1 MSNRD
6 LVIIGGGPA
15 AWSCSMTA
23 INRSLSCTVVTA
35 GSHRSG
41 MSKAHLITNYPG
53 LPNISGEELMEKMR
67 SQAVSMGCLVME
79 GNARQVMPAGS
90 GFMTLVGNDI
100 LQSNAIVLAL
110 GAAMPKLLPGESEL
124 LGHGVSWCGTCDGMF
139 YRKKPVAV
147 LSAWEGGVE
156 DAEFLAG
163 VCSSVDYY
171 SLSKHPLPNDSR
183 ITIKDIRPLALE
195 KTDSGICLK
204 TSDGDATYAGVFV
217 FRPAVAPGT
226 LLPGLEMDGSAIRVD
241 RRMATSIPRVYACGD
256 CTGQPLQIAKA
267 VGEGN
272 VAAISAAA
280 DLSAL
285 KKENAG

>member
-1 MSNRD
+1 MNILD

-15 AWSCSMTA
+15 AWSCAMTA
-23 INRSLSCTVVTA
+23 INRSLSCIVVTA
-35 GSHRSG
+35 GSERSG

-53 LPNISGEELMEKMR
+53 VPNISGSDLMEKMR
-67 SQAVSMGCLVME
+67 SQAIEMGCQVME
-79 GNARQVMPAGS
+79 GNARQVMPS
-90 GFMTLVGNDI
+90 GNSFMTLVGNDI
-100 LQSNAIVLAL
+100 LQSNAVVLAL
-110 GAAMPKLLPGESEL
+110 GAAMPKLLPGESDL

-147 LSAWEGGVE
+147 LSSWEGGNE

-163 VCSSVDYY
+163 ICASVDYY
-171 SLSKHPLPNDSR
+171 SLSAHTLPEDAR
-183 ITIKDIRPLALE
+183 ITFKDAKPLSLE
-195 KTDSGICLK
+195 KCDSGICLK
-204 TSDGDATYAGVFV
+204 TSDGEAVYSGVFV

-226 LLPGLEMDGSAIRVD
+226 LLPGLAMDGNAIHVD

-272 VAAISAAA
+272 IAAISAAA

-285 KKENAG
+285 KKGNA

>member
-1 MSNRD
+1 MNNLD

-15 AWSCSMTA
+15 AWSCAMTA
-23 INRSLSCTVVTA
+23 INRSLTCTVVTA
-35 GSHRSG
+35 GTQRSG
-41 MSKAHLITNYPG
+41 MVKAHMITNYPG
-53 LPNISGEELMEKMR
+53 LPNISGDELMAKMR
-67 SQAVSMGCLVME
+67 SQAVEMGCTVME
-79 GNARQVMPAGS
+79 GNARQIMPAGN

-100 LQSNAIVLAL
+100 LQSSAVVLAL
-110 GAAMPKLLPGESEL
+110 GAAMPKLLPGESDL

-171 SLSKHPLPNDSR
+171 TLAKHTLPEDER
-183 ITIKDIRPLALE
+183 ITMKPGKPLSLE
-195 KTDSGICLK
+195 KCEEGIRLK
-204 TSDGDATYAGVFV
+204 TDAGEAVYAGVFV

-226 LLPGLEMDGSAIRVD
+226 LLPGLELDGSAIRVD

-272 VAAISAAA
+272 IAAISAAA
-280 DLSAL
+280 DLAAL
-285 KKENAG
+285 KKGNA